1 MAPKQETDVF
11 FNPTV
16 RYEGDE
22 SQPEVVNEENQ
33 RLYEHCIPDI
43 KIKYELNFFKW
54 SIFFWAQEKEFIL
67 LQKVRRGNKPLV
79 TVNKVVT

>member
-43 KIKYELNFFKW
+43 KIKYELNFFK
-54 SIFFWAQEKEFIL
+54 
-67 LQKVRRGNKPLV
+67 
-79 TVNKVVT
+79 